1 MAGVAEYDGYLEFDN
16 DQVRESF
23 VQLNENVRA
32 LQGRLDSLES
42 TIASTIALLQAQVS
56 NLEATKANEMDT
68 GTTTGHTHA

>member
-68 GTTTGHTHA
+68 DTTTGHTHA

>member
-56 NLEATKANEMDT
+56 TLEATKANEMDT
-68 GTTTGHTHA
+68 ATTTGHTHA

>member
-42 TIASTIALLQAQVS
+42 TIALLQTQAS